1 MARPKV
7 ETEYSASD
15 LEACEQIKQWLD
27 ERRLTDDKAQRVS
40 QAALARMARIGVSSL
55 SQILSGNYVTSPTNI
70 LNQVL
75 SAMRHAEEQESDLIP
90 AVETSVFKLVQTA
103 CTMARRNRNFSVMSA
118 YVGTG
123 KTFSLRYYA
132 KHNPNTFMIEAN
144 PTLTPTTI
152 IKKLASIII
161 GHDVGGKIYDQFE
174 AIVTELKDTDSLII
188 LDEAETLTP
197 KQLEILRRIRDT
209 ANVGVVLAGTEYL
222 NAIIKPQHG
231 QFDQIR
237 SRSGFWPETI
247 RHITRDD
254 SAALVAAA
262 FPGEDVTDEVIDRLI
277 QYSAGSARMLVEGL
291 IANIHQ
297 FRKGHDLDTK
307 LVDAVANQAL
317 CLQPVKQ
324 EKKHA

>member
-7 ETEYSASD
+7 ETEYTEAD
-15 LEACEQIKQWLD
+15 FQAIERIKTWLEEKGYA
-27 ERRLTDDKAQRVS
+27 
-40 QAALARMARIGVSSL
+40 QAAIARLARIGVSTF
-55 SQILSGNYVTSPTNI
+55 SQLLSGKYATSPTR
-70 LNQVL
+70 LLAQVE
-75 SAMRHAEEQESDLIP
+75 SAMRHVSEQEGDLLP

-103 CTMARRNRNFSVMSA
+103 CTMARRNRNFSVMAA

-123 KTFSLRYYA
+123 KTFSLKYYA
-132 KHNPNTFMIEAN
+132 RNNPNTFMIEAN

-152 IKKLASIII
+152 IKKLAQTII

-174 AIVTELKDTDSLII
+174 SIVNELKNTDSLII

-222 NAIIKPQHG
+222 TGLIKPEHG

-237 SRSGFWPETI
+237 SRSGFWPETV
-247 RHITRDD
+247 RKITRDD
-254 SAALVAAA
+254 SAALVQAA
-262 FPGEDVTDEVIDRLI
+262 FPNEDISDEVIDRLI

-291 IANIHQ
+291 IANLHQ
-297 FRKGHDLDTK
+297 FRKGRELDTK
-307 LVDAVANQAL
+307 LVDAVASQAL
-317 CLQPVKQ
+317 CLQAAK
-324 EKKHA
+324 